1 MSDFLKDYKGVS
13 WTSPS
18 GRLYN
23 LKTLINE
30 YTRQHIGEVK
40 SNPKVDSSTSKKR
53 VQDSNDTFTDLGL
66 GGRDISLDCLFIG
79 DNHYAK
85 AEEFAKALGE
95 VGKSILQLAHGEA
108 MTVNVLSFKVSND
121 LTKNV
126 NSTVVSVE
134 FHETSKTTYP
144 RSTQSRVK
152 EIKNKADVAKTNVA
166 QTLANATEAIK
177 NPSRLAKFSANFSA
191 MLAKVEDGLNTASNV
206 SLNSIMKDILSQT
219 PLNNMFT
226 VASQLGIVMYKAA
239 SLANNAKNSITNSS
253 ILPSGGIYGQWVSL
267 LDGFK
272 KSSTSIR
279 ETITQEEIDNL
290 LINDS
295 SATLALISMGESL
308 IEGEYE
314 TRAEAVEAA
323 KTIKELEQSWTEY
336 IEKEL
341 SKITTLE
348 EFLIRDNSLSD
359 IIDTVAAEILERS
372 CELKVEQ
379 IITLS
384 EDSTV
389 LDLALE
395 YYEEDFNKNPDETL
409 DYFIRTNN
417 LSDDDFFLLK
427 RGTDV
432 KIYV

>member
-1 MSDFLKDYKGVS
+1 M
-13 WTSPS
+13 
-18 GRLYN
+18 
-23 LKTLINE
+23 
-30 YTRQHIGEVK
+30 
-40 SNPKVDSSTSKKR
+40 
-53 VQDSNDTFTDLGL
+53 
-66 GGRDISLDCLFIG
+66 FIG

-308 IEGEYE
+308 IEGKYE

-359 IIDTVAAEILERS
+359 IIDTVATEILERS

>member
-1 MSDFLKDYKGVS
+1 
-13 WTSPS
+13 
-18 GRLYN
+18 
-23 LKTLINE
+23 
-30 YTRQHIGEVK
+30 
-40 SNPKVDSSTSKKR
+40 
-53 VQDSNDTFTDLGL
+53 
-66 GGRDISLDCLFIG
+66 
-79 DNHYAK
+79 
-85 AEEFAKALGE
+85 
-95 VGKSILQLAHGEA
+95 
-108 MTVNVLSFKVSND
+108 
-121 LTKNV
+121 
-126 NSTVVSVE
+126 
-134 FHETSKTTYP
+134 
-144 RSTQSRVK
+144 
-152 EIKNKADVAKTNVA
+152 
-166 QTLANATEAIK
+166 
-177 NPSRLAKFSANFSA
+177 
-191 MLAKVEDGLNTASNV
+191 
-206 SLNSIMKDILSQT
+206 
-219 PLNNMFT
+219 
-226 VASQLGIVMYKAA
+226 MYKAA

-359 IIDTVAAEILERS
+359 IIDTVATEILERS